1 MLLLLSIDLSD
12 LAIDEGKKVLFNPN
26 HVKRPS
32 SLSLSLSLSLSVE
45 SDGRDIKKLI
55 QSCGTTLMRYA
66 GGVHLITACPTV
78 TRYGRKRVSP
88 VAFQPVEPISFYVI
102 VAVVVG
108 VLLWSLVR
116 RRPKC
121 SRRPPLFLFIYFL
134 FFSFVF
140 FWRCAPE
147 TAAFVLRPRA
157 LWATRTFTH
166 RREGFCQM
174 QMLWTTRLFIHTLQH
189 AAATVGWRR
198 KRASSRYSKRSNW

>member
-1 MLLLLSIDLSD
+1 MREKRSYSIRITSN
-12 LAIDEGKKVLFNPN
+12 VLP
-26 HVKRPS
+26 
-32 SLSLSLSLSLSVE
+32 LSLSLSLSLSVE

-140 FWRCAPE
+140 FLA
-147 TAAFVLRPRA
+147 V
-157 LWATRTFTH
+157 RTGDG
-166 RREGFCQM
+166 GFCV
-174 QMLWTTRLFIHTLQH
+174 
-189 AAATVGWRR
+189 AATGAVGDTHVHTPKRR
-198 KRASSRYSKRSNW
+198 FLSNANVVDHQAFHPHSATCSGNGGVEEEEG